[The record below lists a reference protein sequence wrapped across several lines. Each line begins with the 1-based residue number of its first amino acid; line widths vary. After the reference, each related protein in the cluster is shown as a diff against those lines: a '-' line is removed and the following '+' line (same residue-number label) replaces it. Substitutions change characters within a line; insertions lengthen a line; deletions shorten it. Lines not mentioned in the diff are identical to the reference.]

1 MCWTTRYEGI
11 NRAAAPSSRV
21 PCGGNSSA
29 AAHASKNHRKTSMSF
44 QTQARLDG
52 KVVVITGGKGAI
64 GFATALRLAA
74 LGARIISINRQDQ
87 EAVQVQLDTLPNA
100 AMAKHFALTASITDS
115 PSLVAAAKEVESRA
129 GRCDILINSAGFT
142 KAIAP
147 KDLDGLSDELFDSI
161 MIANLRGVFATIRSF
176 SPLLKA
182 SGDGL
187 VVNVSSIAG
196 FTGTGSNLAYVA
208 AKAGLDVLTKSL
220 AKALAP
226 QVRVL
231 AVSPGVVDSTFV
243 PDRGQDFNAKAA
255 ASIPLARIGR
265 VQDIASAIEACATT
279 LRFATG
285 ARFVIDGGRS
295 L

>member
-1 MCWTTRYEGI
+1 
-11 NRAAAPSSRV
+11 
-21 PCGGNSSA
+21 
-29 AAHASKNHRKTSMSF
+29 MSF

-74 LGARIISINRQDQ
+74 LGARIISIDRQGQ
-87 EAVQVQLDTLPNA
+87 AAVQARLDTLANA
-100 AMAKHFALTASITDS
+100 ATAGHFALTASITDS
-115 PSLVAAAKEVESRA
+115 DSLLAAAKEVASRA

-142 KAIAP
+142 KAVAA

-161 MIANLRGVFATIRSF
+161 LTANLRGVFSTIRSF
-176 SPLLKA
+176 APLLKA

-187 VVNVSSIAG
+187 VVNVSLIAG

-208 AKAGLDVLTKSL
+208 AKGGLDVLTKSL

-231 AVSPGVVDSTFV
+231 AVSPGLVDSTFV
-243 PDRGQDFNAKAA
+243 PGRGQDYNAKAA
-255 ASIPLARIGR
+255 ATIPLARIGQ

-285 ARFVIDGGRS
+285 TRFVIDGGRS